1 MHLNQ
6 EEGRAFHIP
15 ERSVSLNGKWKF
27 FFADNPSEVP
37 DGFFRPE
44 FNDRKWALINVPSNW
59 EMEGF
64 GQALFRNVQAPFP
77 MYRSEFVNQFMPQRR
92 GPAPAAAA
100 GPMPAPVIPL
110 FGVGIPDIPMD
121 VNPTGAYRTTFNLP
135 SSWKGDHVFL
145 RFEKVASA
153 SFVWVNG
160 KQVGYN

>member
-1 MHLNQ
+1 MKLNRITAIILALSATFMLRAQDKPFMQDLPYYVENLSVFGLNQ

-64 GQALFRNVQAPFP
+64 GQA
-77 MYRSEFVNQFMPQRR
+77 
-92 GPAPAAAA
+92 
-100 GPMPAPVIPL
+100 
-110 FGVGIPDIPMD
+110 
-121 VNPTGAYRTTFNLP
+121 
-135 SSWKGDHVFL
+135 
-145 RFEKVASA
+145 
-153 SFVWVNG
+153 
-160 KQVGYN
+160 